1 MSIANDMKAYIAE
14 QFTTT
19 RRKNFSFT
27 DDYVFKAVFGQDNDR
42 SKTALI
48 LLLNTILDRKDDP
61 ITRIRILNPIII
73 GQSDVSKEGIM
84 DIMAETQNGLILD
97 IEAQSG
103 KFKEYSNRA
112 LRYANALLEK
122 SLKRGDPYDTMEKSI
137 VVTIADGKPYKAA
150 GRLHCIF
157 DIREREA
164 GVPMT
169 DRLEFHCI
177 QLGFVDETKP
187 VSELSPLELV
197 AAYLK
202 YAADE
207 DKAGYTSE
215 LLEYGEG
222 VIDMAENI
230 FRDVTLDERAWVEK
244 RSRELAEH
252 TRASEIYQAR
262 EDGMEQGLKQGI
274 KQGIEQGRS
283 EGFAEGEKIGEER
296 GEASGRAAE
305 KVEMARAMKNKDYS
319 VEEISELTGLSAE
332 EIEKL

>member
-1 MSIANDMKAYIAE
+1 MSIAKDIKAYIAE

-19 RRKNFSFT
+19 RRKYFSFT

-42 SKTALI
+42 SKQALI

-73 GQSDVSKEGIM
+73 GQSDESKGSIM

-122 SLKRGDPYDTMEKSI
+122 SSKRGEDYGKMEKSI
-137 VVTIADGKPYKAA
+137 VVTIADGRPYMAA
-150 GRLHCIF
+150 DKLHCVF
-157 DIREREA
+157 DIRERET

-202 YAADE
+202 YAGNE

-222 VIDMAENI
+222 LIDMAENI

-262 EDGMEQGLKQGI
+262 EE
-274 KQGIEQGRS
+274 GIEQGRT
-283 EGFAEGEKIGEER
+283 EGIAE
-296 GEASGRAAE
+296 GEASGRVAE
-305 KVEMARAMKNKDYS
+305 KIEMARIMKDKDYS
-319 VEEISELTGLSAE
+319 IAEISELTGLSVE

>member
-42 SKTALI
+42 SKKALI

-103 KFKEYSNRA
+103 HFKEYSNRA

-122 SLKRGDPYDTMEKSI
+122 ALKRGDPYDTMEKSI

-262 EDGMEQGLKQGI
+262 EE
-274 KQGIEQGRS
+274 GIEQGRT
-283 EGFAEGEKIGEER
+283 EGIAE
-296 GEASGRAAE
+296 GEASGRVAE
-305 KVEMARAMKNKDYS
+305 KIEMARIMKDKDYS
-319 VEEISELTGLSAE
+319 IAEISELTGLSVE

>member
-42 SKTALI
+42 SKKALI

-103 KFKEYSNRA
+103 HFKEYSNRA

-122 SLKRGDPYDTMEKSI
+122 ALKRGDPYDTMEKSI

-150 GRLHCIF
+150 GKLHCVF

-169 DRLEFHCI
+169 DRLEFHCV

-187 VSELSPLELV
+187 VSELTPLELV

-262 EDGMEQGLKQGI
+262 EE
-274 KQGIEQGRS
+274 GIEQGRT
-283 EGFAEGEKIGEER
+283 EGIAE

-305 KVEMARAMKNKDYS
+305 KIEMARIMKDKDYS
-319 VEEISELTGLSAE
+319 IAEISELTGLSGE

>member
-1 MSIANDMKAYIAE
+1 MSIAKDIRAYIAE

-42 SKTALI
+42 SKQALI

-61 ITRIRILNPIII
+61 ITRVRILNPIII

-103 KFKEYSNRA
+103 NFKEYSNRA

-150 GRLHCIF
+150 GKLHCVF

-169 DRLEFHCI
+169 DRLEFHCV

-187 VSELSPLELV
+187 VSELTPLELV

-262 EDGMEQGLKQGI
+262 EE
-274 KQGIEQGRS
+274 GIEQGRT
-283 EGFAEGEKIGEER
+283 EGIAE

-305 KVEMARAMKNKDYS
+305 KIEMARIMKDKDYS
-319 VEEISELTGLSAE
+319 IAEISELTGLSVE

>member
-42 SKTALI
+42 SKKALI

-103 KFKEYSNRA
+103 HFKEYSNRA

-122 SLKRGDPYDTMEKSI
+122 ALKRGDPYDTMEKSI

-150 GRLHCIF
+150 GKLHCVF

-169 DRLEFHCI
+169 DRLEFHCV

-187 VSELSPLELV
+187 VSELTPLELV

-262 EDGMEQGLKQGI
+262 EE
-274 KQGIEQGRS
+274 GIEQGRT
-283 EGFAEGEKIGEER
+283 EGIAE

-305 KVEMARAMKNKDYS
+305 KIEMARIMKDKDYS
-319 VEEISELTGLSAE
+319 IAEISELTGLSVE

>member
-42 SKTALI
+42 SKKALI

-61 ITRIRILNPIII
+61 ITRVRILNPIII

-103 KFKEYSNRA
+103 HFKEYSNRA

-122 SLKRGDPYDTMEKSI
+122 ALKRGDPYDTMEKSI

-262 EDGMEQGLKQGI
+262 EE
-274 KQGIEQGRS
+274 GIEQGRT
-283 EGFAEGEKIGEER
+283 EGIAE

-305 KVEMARAMKNKDYS
+305 KIEMARIMKDKDYS
-319 VEEISELTGLSAE
+319 IAEISELTGLSVE

>member
-42 SKTALI
+42 SKKALI

-103 KFKEYSNRA
+103 HFKEYSNRA

-122 SLKRGDPYDTMEKSI
+122 ALKRGDPYDTMEKSI

-262 EDGMEQGLKQGI
+262 EE
-274 KQGIEQGRS
+274 GIEQGRT
-283 EGFAEGEKIGEER
+283 EGIAE

-305 KVEMARAMKNKDYS
+305 KIEMARIMKDKDYS
-319 VEEISELTGLSAE
+319 IAEISELTGLSVE

>member
-1 MSIANDMKAYIAE
+1 MKRLI
-14 QFTTT
+14 
-19 RRKNFSFT
+19 
-27 DDYVFKAVFGQDNDR
+27 YVFKAVFGQDNDR
-42 SKTALI
+42 SKKALI

-61 ITRIRILNPIII
+61 ITRVRILNPIII

-103 KFKEYSNRA
+103 HFKEYSNRA

-122 SLKRGDPYDTMEKSI
+122 ALKRGDPYDTMEKSI

-262 EDGMEQGLKQGI
+262 EE
-274 KQGIEQGRS
+274 GIEQGRT
-283 EGFAEGEKIGEER
+283 EGIAE

-305 KVEMARAMKNKDYS
+305 KIEMARIMKDKDYS
-319 VEEISELTGLSAE
+319 IAEISELTGLSVE

>member
-1 MSIANDMKAYIAE
+1 
-14 QFTTT
+14 
-19 RRKNFSFT
+19 
-27 DDYVFKAVFGQDNDR
+27 
-42 SKTALI
+42 
-48 LLLNTILDRKDDP
+48 
-61 ITRIRILNPIII
+61 
-73 GQSDVSKEGIM
+73 
-84 DIMAETQNGLILD
+84 MAETQNGLILD

-103 KFKEYSNRA
+103 HFKEYSNRA

-122 SLKRGDPYDTMEKSI
+122 ALKRGDPYDTMEKSI

-222 VIDMAENI
+222 LIDMAENI

-252 TRASEIYQAR
+252 TRATEICQAR
-262 EDGMEQGLKQGI
+262 EEGL
-274 KQGIEQGRS
+274 EQGRTES
-283 EGFAEGEKIGEER
+283 
-296 GEASGRAAE
+296 EASGRAE
-305 KVEMARAMKNKDYS
+305 REIEMAKAMKNDNKPVD
-319 VEEISELTGLSAE
+319 EISKYTGLSAE

>member
-1 MSIANDMKAYIAE
+1 MKRLI
-14 QFTTT
+14 
-19 RRKNFSFT
+19 
-27 DDYVFKAVFGQDNDR
+27 YVFKAVFGQDNDM
-42 SKTALI
+42 SKKALI

-61 ITRIRILNPIII
+61 ITRVRILNPIII
-73 GQSDVSKEGIM
+73 GQSDASKGSIM

-122 SLKRGDPYDTMEKSI
+122 SLKRGEDYGKMEKSI

-150 GRLHCIF
+150 GKLHCVF
-157 DIREREA
+157 EIREREA

-169 DRLEFHCI
+169 DRLEFHCV

-187 VSELSPLELV
+187 VFELSPLELV

-202 YAADE
+202 YAGNE

-222 VIDMAENI
+222 LIDMAENI

-262 EDGMEQGLKQGI
+262 EEGI
-274 KQGIEQGRS
+274 AQ
-283 EGFAEGEKIGEER
+283 
-296 GEASGRAAE
+296 GEASGRAE
-305 KVEMARAMKNKDYS
+305 RGIEMAKAMKDKGYS
-319 VEEISELTGLSAE
+319 TDEISELTGLSSD
-332 EIEKL
+332 EIKKL

>member
-1 MSIANDMKAYIAE
+1 MSIAKDIKAYIAE

-19 RRKNFSFT
+19 RRKYFSFT

-42 SKTALI
+42 SKEALI

-73 GQSDVSKEGIM
+73 GQSNESKGSIM

-122 SLKRGDPYDTMEKSI
+122 ALKRGDLYGKMEKSI
-137 VVTIADGKPYKAA
+137 VVTIADGKPYSAA
-150 GRLHCIF
+150 DKLHCVF

-169 DRLEFHCI
+169 DRLEFHCV

-187 VSELSPLELV
+187 VSELTPLELI

-207 DKAGYTSE
+207 EKAGYTSE

-222 VIDMAENI
+222 LIDMAENI
-230 FRDVTLDERAWVEK
+230 FRDVTLDERAWIEK

-252 TRASEIYQAR
+252 THASEIYQAR
-262 EDGMEQGLKQGI
+262 E
-274 KQGIEQGRS
+274 
-283 EGFAEGEKIGEER
+283 EGE
-296 GEASGRAAE
+296 ATGRAAE
-305 KVEMARAMKNKDYS
+305 KLEMARALKAKGVDINIIAETSGLS
-319 VEEISELTGLSAE
+319 VEEIEQL
-332 EIEKL
+332 